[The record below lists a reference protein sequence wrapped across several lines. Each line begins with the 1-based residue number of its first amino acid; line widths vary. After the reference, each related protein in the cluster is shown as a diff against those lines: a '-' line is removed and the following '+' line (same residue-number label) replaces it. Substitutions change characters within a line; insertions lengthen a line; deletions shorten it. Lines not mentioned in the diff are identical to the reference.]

1 MNEALLLLGGVQARA
16 MSSSGAGKKAASEG
30 SAKKSSIY
38 TRTGDAGTS
47 QLFNGEVG
55 EHRETWLM

>member
-1 MNEALLLLGGVQARA
+1 
-16 MSSSGAGKKAASEG
+16 MSSSGTGKKAASEG

-55 EHRETWLM
+55 EHRETWLV